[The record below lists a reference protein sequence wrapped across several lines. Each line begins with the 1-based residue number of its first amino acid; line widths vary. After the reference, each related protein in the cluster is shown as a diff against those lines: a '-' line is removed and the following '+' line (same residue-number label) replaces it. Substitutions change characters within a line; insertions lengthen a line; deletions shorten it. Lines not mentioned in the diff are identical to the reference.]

1 MINISRCVACSQPKD
16 EFEQSAIA
24 SPNPYIDRSFHD
36 LSLEADDRKNE
47 PPTSNQC
54 FTWRCPHCTMS
65 NSQLL
70 SYCETCL
77 RPNKNQPKN
86 PTTHTSYSE
95 EDGWECTLCLMT
107 NHAHIPYCEECLI
120 PRDVQKNATLLK
132 QLQTKLKSN
141 IAESYNISKL
151 FEYFQLNYAL
161 QHNNN
166 WTNCVRFEKGIS
178 SIRNMSHVE
187 SKLNIFI

>member
-86 PTTHTSYSE
+86 PT
-95 EDGWECTLCLMT
+95 
-107 NHAHIPYCEECLI
+107 
-120 PRDVQKNATLLK
+120 RDVQKNATLLK

-141 IAESYNISKL
+141 IAESYNI
-151 FEYFQLNYAL
+151 
-161 QHNNN
+161 
-166 WTNCVRFEKGIS
+166 
-178 SIRNMSHVE
+178 
-187 SKLNIFI
+187 